1 MPAALA
7 QRVHSLTQT
16 RCARAGAEFGVE
28 GIRVQGSSTL
38 AEIERE
44 LEAAGLHVV
53 VEEVGDRYVLSGHVD
68 SPGDR
73 QAAADIVARIV
84 ARVDP
89 DKLIDNDIEIEMVLP
104 DQVGDYTSDEPT
116 ISDLPDDLAE
126 VRDQGGE
133 IEPDFTDQTYLK
145 DPIAAP
151 GPSSGYEDPAED
163 GDDVYVPPSD
173 PVVTTDRH
181 GVTQVLGGFS
191 RDSMEEIEVPRS
203 TLDGQPGDAALAEAI
218 VRELREDAS
227 TTDLL
232 GIRVLVRDG
241 IAYLRGSVP
250 LMEDAESAEEVA
262 ARVPGIVE
270 VVEELEVTSI

>member
-1 MPAALA
+1 V
-7 QRVHSLTQT
+7 R
-16 RCARAGAEFGVE
+16 GN
-28 GIRVQGSSTL
+28 STL
-38 AEIERE
+38 TEIERE

-73 QAAADIVARIV
+73 QAAEDIVARIV

-89 DKLIDNDIEIEMVLP
+89 NRRIDNDIEIEMVLP

-145 DPIAAP
+145 DPIAAS
-151 GPSSGYEDPAED
+151 GPSSGYEDPAES
-163 GDDVYVPPSD
+163 GDDVYVPPTD

-181 GVTQVLGGFS
+181 GQAQVLGGFS
-191 RDSMEEIEVPRS
+191 GDSMEEIEVPRS
-203 TLDGQPGDAALAEAI
+203 TLDGQPGDAALAGAI
-218 VRELREDAS
+218 ARELREDAS

-241 IAYLRGSVP
+241 VAYLRGTVP
-250 LMEDAESAEEVA
+250 LLEDAENAEEVA
-262 ARVPGIVE
+262 GRVPGVVE
-270 VVEELEVTSI
+270 VVEELEVRAI